1 MLSSSSITLELL
13 ILSSS
18 SITLVHR
25 ITLELRAIKL
35 YGVSDDFLKFQG
47 AHWNGDPLVG
57 HRRRGLSPDAF
68 LEAQRRNTLL
78 LSEGQSMLCVS
89 CCRLIDSI
97 ATLPDNNS
105 LCHNLKPGHCHLL
118 AAGFHAQVC
127 QQRRL
132 RHPGDYGGEHPGP
145 ATGGGP

>member
-1 MLSSSSITLELL
+1 MIS
-13 ILSSS
+13 
-18 SITLVHR
+18 
-25 ITLELRAIKL
+25 
-35 YGVSDDFLKFQG
+35 KFQG
-47 AHWNGDPLVG
+47 AHWSGDPLVR

-105 LCHNLKPGHCHLL
+105 LCHNLKPATVNCL
-118 AAGFHAQVC
+118 Q
-127 QQRRL
+127 
-132 RHPGDYGGEHPGP
+132 P
-145 ATGGGP
+145 AFTL